1 MKKILF
7 TILALASMTMAAQEL
22 KFRVAKF
29 KMGDDPS
36 FSSVSLDD
44 SKWETLSV
52 CKTWDAQG
60 KHVDAATGWYR
71 FHVLLTKSMIE
82 SSDMKDVLQFA
93 LGGIDD
99 AAETYLNGE
108 LIGKTGQFP
117 EDNGGYRSQWSKP
130 RVYNVKLDSKH
141 IRWEQDNVLAVRC
154 YSGGHPGGMFQGP
167 VIVKVPSRVDG
178 LSLSTTQPD
187 ANTMQVQ
194 VDSRYQS
201 TLSGTLTLKQV
212 DTDNGEVLSTV
223 SRKFT
228 VSEKKPAKYLLP
240 VDKSKR
246 VKVVATFTEKKS
258 GRSITSESVNKYIL
272 TPAAPA
278 VPRFNTTE
286 LYGVRPGSHVIFRF
300 GVSGDKPIK
309 YSAENLPEGLAL
321 NPDNGALSGKIDKVG
336 SYTFTVK
343 ARNAKGEAAQRF
355 TLRVGSKIALT
366 PPMGWNSWNC
376 WGLSVTQDRVMSSA
390 KALLEKGLADYGY
403 AYINI
408 DDAWEAPERNAD
420 GTIAVNE
427 KFPDMKGLGD
437 WLHSQGLKF
446 GIYSSPGDRP
456 CGGYLGGLDHEMQDA
471 QTYNSWGIDYLKYDW
486 CGYGRKHAT
495 EKDNQT
501 VASYVRP
508 YLHMEEC
515 LRAQPRDIF
524 YSLCQYGMADVW
536 KWGEAVD
543 ANSWRTTGDITDT
556 WESMYDIGFRRNAP
570 LFPYAQPGH
579 WNDPDMLIVGKVGW
593 SSNLR
598 DSRLT
603 PDEQYTHISLW
614 TLMAS
619 NMLIGC
625 DISQMDDFTV
635 GLLCNNEVNAVNQ
648 DILGKQAVRVV
659 EDQDIQ
665 VFQRPLADGS
675 YAVGIFNV
683 GDEDVNVDMQRYL
696 PQMGAQRLTAVRDLW
711 RQKDLS
717 ATDLRYFLPS
727 HGVKYLKVRF

>member
-7 TILALASMTMAAQEL
+7 TILALTSMTMAAQEL

-82 SSDMKDVLQFA
+82 SSDMKEVVQFA

-99 AAETYLNGE
+99 ADETYLNGE

-154 YSGGHPGGMFQGP
+154 YSGGGMFQGP

-286 LYGVRPGSHVIFRF
+286 LYGVRPGSPVIFRF
-300 GVSGDKPIK
+300 GVSGDKPMK
-309 YSAENLPEGLAL
+309 FSAENLPEGLAL
-321 NPDNGALSGKIDKVG
+321 NPDNGALSGRIDKVG

-408 DDAWEAPERNAD
+408 DDAWEAAERNAD

-446 GIYSSPGDRP
+446 GIYSSPGDRT
-456 CGGYLGGLDHEMQDA
+456 CGGYLGSLDHEMQDA

-648 DILGKQAVRVV
+648 DILGRQAERVV
-659 EDQDIQ
+659 EDGSIHI
-665 VFQRPLADGS
+665 FKRPLADGS

-683 GDEDVNVDMQRYL
+683 GDEDVNIDLQRYL
-696 PQMGAQRLTAVRDLW
+696 QQIGAQKLTAVRDLW

>member
-82 SSDMKDVLQFA
+82 SSDMKEVVQFA

-99 AAETYLNGE
+99 ADETYLNGE

-286 LYGVRPGSHVIFRF
+286 LYGVRPGSPVIFRF
-300 GVSGDKPIK
+300 GVSGDKPMK
-309 YSAENLPEGLAL
+309 FSAENLPEGLAL

-437 WLHSQGLKF
+437 WLPF
-446 GIYSSPGDRP
+446 G
-456 CGGYLGGLDHEMQDA
+456 
-471 QTYNSWGIDYLKYDW
+471 
-486 CGYGRKHAT
+486 
-495 EKDNQT
+495 
-501 VASYVRP
+501 ASAFA
-508 YLHMEEC
+508 C
-515 LRAQPRDIF
+515 LR
-524 YSLCQYGMADVW
+524 
-536 KWGEAVD
+536 
-543 ANSWRTTGDITDT
+543 
-556 WESMYDIGFRRNAP
+556 
-570 LFPYAQPGH
+570 
-579 WNDPDMLIVGKVGW
+579 
-593 SSNLR
+593 
-598 DSRLT
+598 
-603 PDEQYTHISLW
+603 
-614 TLMAS
+614 
-619 NMLIGC
+619 
-625 DISQMDDFTV
+625 
-635 GLLCNNEVNAVNQ
+635 
-648 DILGKQAVRVV
+648 
-659 EDQDIQ
+659 
-665 VFQRPLADGS
+665 
-675 YAVGIFNV
+675 
-683 GDEDVNVDMQRYL
+683 
-696 PQMGAQRLTAVRDLW
+696 
-711 RQKDLS
+711 
-717 ATDLRYFLPS
+717 
-727 HGVKYLKVRF
+727 

>member
-71 FHVLLTKSMIE
+71 FHVLLTKLMIE
-82 SSDMKDVLQFA
+82 SSDMKEVVQFA

-99 AAETYLNGE
+99 ADETYLNGE

-194 VDSRYQS
+194 VDSRFQS
-201 TLSGTLTLKQV
+201 ALSGTLTLKQV

-286 LYGVRPGSHVIFRF
+286 LYGVRPGSPVIFRF

-408 DDAWEAPERNAD
+408 DDAWEAAERNAD

-446 GIYSSPGDRP
+446 GIYSSPGDRT
-456 CGGYLGGLDHEMQDA
+456 CGGYLGSLDHEMQDA

-648 DILGKQAVRVV
+648 DILGRQAERVV
-659 EDQDIQ
+659 EDGSIHI
-665 VFQRPLADGS
+665 FKRPLADGS

-696 PQMGAQRLTAVRDLW
+696 PQMGAQRLIAVRDLW
-711 RQKDLS
+711 RQKNLS
-717 ATDLRYFLPS
+717 TTDLRYFLPS

>member
-7 TILALASMTMAAQEL
+7 TILALTSMTMAAQEL

-82 SSDMKDVLQFA
+82 SSDMKEVVQFA

-99 AAETYLNGE
+99 ADETYLNGE

-272 TPAAPA
+272 APA

-286 LYGVRPGSHVIFRF
+286 LYGVRPGSPVIFRF
-300 GVSGDKPIK
+300 GVSGDKPMK
-309 YSAENLPEGLAL
+309 FSAENLPEGLAL
-321 NPDNGALSGKIDKVG
+321 NPDNGALSGRIDKVG

-408 DDAWEAPERNAD
+408 DDAWEAAERNAD

-446 GIYSSPGDRP
+446 GIYSSPGDRT
-456 CGGYLGGLDHEMQDA
+456 CGGYLGSLDHEMQDA

-648 DILGKQAVRVV
+648 DILGRQAERVV
-659 EDQDIQ
+659 EDGSIHI
-665 VFQRPLADGS
+665 FKRPLADGS

-683 GDEDVNVDMQRYL
+683 GDEDVNIDLQRYL
-696 PQMGAQRLTAVRDLW
+696 QQIGAQRLTAVRDLW